1 MKIRELE
8 STPSTN
14 TWAKEHADELAH
26 GEVVVTRRQT
36 AGRGQRGNSWEA
48 APGLNLTF
56 SLLLRPEGVN
66 PSEQFVISEIVAL
79 AVAEAVERSLAE
91 AVGSDRIKVKWPND
105 IYVDNR
111 KIAGILI
118 EHTLTGS
125 KIAHTVAGIGL
136 NVNQTVFESDAPN
149 PVSLANLAH
158 KEFPLAPILTEIGSR
173 ITGAFPVA
181 DAAAIHAA
189 YHRRLWRHDGKPHTF
204 ALPNGTRFE
213 ATIANVAPGGQLTL
227 LPAHNAT
234 PLTFLFKEVSFVL

>member
-1 MKIRELE
+1 MKIRELD

-14 TWAKEHADELAH
+14 TWAKEHAGELAH
-26 GEVVVTRRQT
+26 GDVVVTHRQT

-48 APGLNLTF
+48 APGMNLTF
-56 SLLLRPEGVN
+56 SLMLRPEGVK
-66 PSEQFVISEIVAL
+66 PAEQFVISEIVAL
-79 AVAEAVERSLAE
+79 DVAEAVERSLAE

-118 EHTLTGS
+118 EHTLSGS
-125 KIAHTVAGIGL
+125 GIDHTVAGIGL

-158 KEFPLAPILTEIGSR
+158 RDFPLAPILTEICNS
-173 ITGAFPVA
+173 IAGAFPVT

-189 YHRRLWRHDGKPHTF
+189 YHRRLWRNDGQPHTF
-204 ALPNGTRFE
+204 ALPDGTRFE
-213 ATIANVAPGGQLTL
+213 ASIANVAPSGALTL
-227 LPAHNAT
+227 HPAQGSA
-234 PLTFLFKEVSFVL
+234 PLTFLFKEVAFVL